1 MEGLAKVP
9 KLYQPGPDA
18 QTSALIF
25 PRLKVDP
32 FRKLPWQSDESWASR
47 DSDAAVLTNN
57 NMHRGSTSL
66 WHLWHPE
73 LKGKSCTDSGSRLP
87 VIQGCSKRM
96 DHNWSI
102 IATWPQLMI
111 LVLRWKCS
119 MMPKFIYVH
128 FLNPEWAL
136 RGFKQVNTRVHVHS
150 DTLQTIFSHGINSL
164 IIKKNKQNFQ

>member
-96 DHNWSI
+96 ESQLKYYCNVASTYDSGTPVKMQYDAQVHLCSFLKSRVGPEGFQTGEYTCSCSLWYFTDHFQSWN
-102 IATWPQLMI
+102 Q
-111 LVLRWKCS
+111 
-119 MMPKFIYVH
+119 FI
-128 FLNPEWAL
+128 N
-136 RGFKQVNTRVHVHS
+136 N
-150 DTLQTIFSHGINSL
+150 
-164 IIKKNKQNFQ
+164 KKE